1 MRSLGW
7 RNEMREI
14 VLGSGVKRAG
24 LLALLVA
31 ASGLVAPA
39 AQAATG
45 SVTATCTAGAF
56 SGKFTLT
63 YDIAAEYRL
72 RNGRGA
78 AGPYIADTG
87 AMHVQVHHRVGTSQ
101 STLLSKSRT
110 GLRSDQV
117 GEVSV
122 NGTKVPSSGRA
133 WVEVKFADSSG
144 AKCTA
149 EKDLR

>member
-1 MRSLGW
+1 
-7 RNEMREI
+7 MREI

-31 ASGLVAPA
+31 ASGLLAPA

-45 SVTATCTAGAF
+45 SVTAKCVEGDF

-63 YDIAAEYRL
+63 YDIGTEYRL
-72 RNGRGA
+72 RKGTGA

-87 AMHVQVHHRVGTSQ
+87 EMRVQVHHRVGTSQ
-101 STLLSKSRT
+101 TTLLTKSRT
-110 GLRSDQV
+110 GLRSD
-117 GEVSV
+117 EVAE
-122 NGTKVPSSGRA
+122 VPTNRTAVPRTGRA

-144 AKCTA
+144 EKCTA
-149 EKDLR
+149 RADLR